1 MTKSIKLFA
10 TVSLILFLAPVALAQ
25 HKSNCSNYNTQRSI
39 ELDDSSSKEE
49 VKVEVAE
56 NTKHLMIGVNSTISA
71 GALTMEIFDPKG
83 DKQGNFSVE
92 SMMSSNSNSNGKSK
106 ESVCGQLNKSFQDP
120 MKGKWTI
127 KLKPRKVTGNIKI
140 TSHQSQ

>member
-10 TVSLILFLAPVALAQ
+10 TVSLILFLAPVTLAQ
-25 HKSNCSNYNTQRSI
+25 HKSNCSNSNTQRSI
-39 ELDDSSSKEE
+39 NLDDSSSKEE

-83 DKQGNFSVE
+83 NKQGNFSVE

-140 TSHQSQ
+140 TSHQVQ